1 MQPLLE
7 PGEAEKHALQH
18 AVRTDMSHQKN
29 ITTDSWIEVSA
40 RSQAKETVRPD
51 VEESKKYPCLAA
63 SASLWRLPSL
73 LAMTHMAV
81 VARTKWATEHRVHTV
96 WSSVSVG
103 CRLGPSMVLEQG
115 CGAEVNVGPRS
126 LEQNQVERHT
136 RRRGRNDKK
145 TIS

>member
-1 MQPLLE
+1 MQPLPE

-18 AVRTDMSHQKN
+18 AGRTDMSHQKN

-63 SASLWRLPSL
+63 CASPWRLPSL
-73 LAMTHMAV
+73 LAMTHAV
-81 VARTKWATEHRVHTV
+81 VARTKWASEHGAHTV

-103 CRLGPSMVLEQG
+103 CRLGPLMVLEQG

-126 LEQNQVERHT
+126 FEQKPSRTAHA
-136 RRRGRNDKK
+136 KK
-145 TIS
+145 RKKR